1 MRDIADG
8 LRALLDAGRPF
19 AVATVIGARGSSPR
33 PPGAAMAVSAD
44 GEAVGSI
51 SGGCVEGA
59 VYGTAER
66 VLAGEGAVV
75 ETYGYSDDEAFA
87 VGLTCGGTLEVL
99 VAPADRELLA
109 AWADRVGVDEPV
121 ALATVVDGPAPLGA
135 QLLVGASDAV
145 GTLGAEGLDVAVTDD
160 ARGMLAAGQ
169 TGDRHYGPQGQRRID
184 DVTVFVQSFTP
195 PPRMIVFGA
204 TDFAAAVSRIGV
216 FLGYRVTVCDARPVF
231 ATTRRFPEAHEVV
244 CEWPHRYL
252 ERTEVDGRTVLCVL
266 THDPKFDVPLLEVA
280 LRRPAAYI
288 GAMGSRRT
296 HDDRLRRLREVGVS
310 EYELARLHSPVGLDL
325 GARTAEE
332 TAVSIAAEI
341 VQHRWGGSGRP
352 LAVTSGDIHVGP
364 GHPGRTVAGTAD
376 LGTADAG
383 TTDLGTAD
391 SGTAT
396 AGPVPA

>member
-1 MRDIADG
+1 MMAVRDIAAG
-8 LRALLDAGRPF
+8 LRGLLEGGAPF
-19 AVATVIGARGSSPR
+19 AVATIIGARGSSPR
-33 PPGAAMAVSAD
+33 PAGAAMAVSAD
-44 GEAVGSI
+44 GEALGSI

-66 VLAGEGAVV
+66 VLGGEGAVV
-75 ETYGYSDDEAFA
+75 ESYGYSDDDAYA

-109 AWADRVGVDEPV
+109 AWVEKVAVDEPV
-121 ALATVVDGPAPLGA
+121 ALATVVGGPAPLGA
-135 QLLVGASDAV
+135 QLLVGTSLGPPWARGSL
-145 GTLGAEGLDVAVTDD
+145 GTEGLDVAVTDD

-169 TGDRHYGPQGQRRID
+169 TGTRHYGPRGERRID
-184 DVTVFVQSFTP
+184 EVAVFVQSFTP
-195 PPRMIVFGA
+195 PPRMLVFGA
-204 TDFAAAVSRIGV
+204 TDFAAAVSRVGA

-231 ATTRRFPEAHEVV
+231 ATARRFPDADEVV

-252 ERTEVDGRTVLCVL
+252 QSAETDERTVMCVL

-296 HDDRLRRLREVGVS
+296 HADRLRRLRAAGVGPEALS
-310 EYELARLHSPVGLDL
+310 RLRSPIGLDI

-341 VQHRWGGSGRP
+341 VQNRWGGSGRP
-352 LAVTSGDIHVGP
+352 LAATDGAIHDGT
-364 GHPGRTVAGTAD
+364 GHDRKV
-376 LGTADAG
+376 
-383 TTDLGTAD
+383 
-391 SGTAT
+391 SS
-396 AGPVPA
+396 